1 MPITPPTI
9 VEAPQPL
16 GRRYGLFLA
25 AAGPIDMPR
34 VGGDITY
41 EPVSCGTAHALDM
54 DCVDQEDPVE
64 KVFDEGDDWVV
75 ASTFVAYATIQCGS
89 VGAGDLDA
97 KVRRRL
103 ANGAQSAVEQHLG
116 TVLSGTAT
124 TVPAP
129 VDESASSVIG
139 ALEQWIYGG
148 GAGEQGYG
156 NVAYIHAPFR
166 MASYLHK
173 GTLLST
179 DAQGR
184 IRTRLGT
191 VVVFGDYPDD
201 GRVFVTGQVA
211 IWRSPDVS
219 VSPREQVLNRVN
231 NNYYMLAEQEW
242 AVSYDCAAGVAEYVI
257 EGAS

>member
-1 MPITPPTI
+1 MPITPATI
-9 VEAPQPL
+9 VDAPQPL

-25 AAGPIDMPR
+25 AAGPIDLPR
-34 VGGDITY
+34 TGGDITY
-41 EPVSCGTAHALDM
+41 EPTSCGTAHALDLA
-54 DCVDQEDPVE
+54 CVDQEDPVE
-64 KVFDEGDDWVV
+64 KVFDEGDDWVE
-75 ASTFVAYATIQCGS
+75 ATTFVAYATWQCGS
-89 VGAGDLDA
+89 AGAGDLDA

-116 TVLSGTAT
+116 SVLAAAAT
-124 TVPAP
+124 TVPTP

-139 ALEQWIYGG
+139 SLEQWMYGG

-179 DAQGR
+179 DPQGR

-201 GRVFVTGQVA
+201 GSIFITGQVA
-211 IWRSPDVS
+211 IWRSADIA
-219 VSPREQVLNRVN
+219 VSPREQVLNRTN

-242 AVSYDCAAGVAEYVI
+242 AVAYECAAGVAEYVI